1 MNGKA
6 IELRERGLG
15 KHNNKADPL
24 TEDEEALW
32 ESGAL
37 GGENPSRLNHTIW
50 YLLSQQFGTR
60 GNQEHT
66 EIMMEDLK
74 WVRVPQ
80 TNHIRYVEWTGLT
93 KTRHGG
99 LREESR
105 SESSPMKQI
114 VVLSD
119 FSRSLSQNGHLHFV

>member
-1 MNGKA
+1 MSEAWESVK
-6 IELRERGLG
+6 
-15 KHNNKADPL
+15 NKADPL

-37 GGENPSRLNHTIW
+37 GGDNPSTLNLTIW

-60 GNQEHT
+60 GNQEYT

-80 TNHIRYVEWTGLT
+80 TNQVRYVEWTEGW
-93 KTRHGG
+93 
-99 LREESR
+99 
-105 SESSPMKQI
+105 
-114 VVLSD
+114 
-119 FSRSLSQNGHLHFV
+119 

>member
-1 MNGKA
+1 MGK
-6 IELRERGLG
+6 R
-15 KHNNKADPL
+15 KNKVDPL
-24 TEDEEALW
+24 TEEDEEALW

-37 GGENPSRLNHTIW
+37 GGDNPSTLNHTIW

-80 TNHIRYVEWTGLT
+80 TNQV
-93 KTRHGG
+93 
-99 LREESR
+99 
-105 SESSPMKQI
+105 
-114 VVLSD
+114 
-119 FSRSLSQNGHLHFV
+119 